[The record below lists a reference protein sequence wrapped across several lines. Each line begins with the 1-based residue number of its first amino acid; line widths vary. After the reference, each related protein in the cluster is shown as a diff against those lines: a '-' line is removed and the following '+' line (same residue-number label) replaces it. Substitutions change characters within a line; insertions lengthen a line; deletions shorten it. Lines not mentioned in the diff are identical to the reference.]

1 MKARSLKAWML
12 GVVSAAVMAGVGVL
26 QGYAR
31 DGKPIEQG
39 EYSKAMWT
47 ALHFPPA
54 IDSATDEQCLSC
66 HRDVLDRKPRD
77 KSPAGVEA
85 ARSLAWY
92 QTLDT
97 YAGEQ
102 EGFHYRHIASPLA
115 KDVMKLSCT
124 FCHRGHD
131 PREETTGSSATA
143 AAIGSKAGFAMR
155 KMVEPTA
162 TCLRCH
168 GQFPYEN
175 MGLPGPWHEARES
188 FETDGVKNG
197 CLGACHGETFR
208 LNRHQVTYLDGKRIE
223 ELAQESSD
231 VCLGCHG
238 GRAWY
243 RNSFPYPRNPWPG
256 MDPATPDWAKERPT
270 QSEDRYRIVTGK

>member
-1 MKARSLKAWML
+1 MKARSIKAWAL
-12 GVVSAAVMAGVGVL
+12 GVLSAVVVGGLGVL
-26 QGYAR
+26 QGMAG
-31 DGKPIEQG
+31 DGKPTAQEG
-39 EYSKAMWT
+39 YSQAIWT
-47 ALHFPPA
+47 PLHFSPA
-54 IDSATDEQCLSC
+54 IDTATDDQCLAC
-66 HRDVLDRKPRD
+66 HRDVLDRKPRA

-85 ARSLAWY
+85 AGSLAWY

-102 EGFHYRHIASPLA
+102 EGFHYRHIASPYA
-115 KDVMKLSCT
+115 KDVMKLSCN

-131 PREETTGSSATA
+131 PREEATGSSATA
-143 AAIGSKAGFAMR
+143 AAVGSVSGYALR
-155 KMVEPTA
+155 KMVEPTQ

-168 GQFPYEN
+168 GSFPYEN

-188 FETDGVKNG
+188 FETDDVKNG

-208 LNRHQVTYLDGKRIE
+208 TNRHQVTYLDGKRIE
-223 ELAQESSD
+223 ELAKDSSD

-243 RNSFPYPRNPWPG
+243 RNSFPYPRTPWPG
-256 MDPATPDWAKERPT
+256 MDKTTPDWAKNRPT
-270 QSEDRYRIVTGK
+270 QSEERYRIVTEK